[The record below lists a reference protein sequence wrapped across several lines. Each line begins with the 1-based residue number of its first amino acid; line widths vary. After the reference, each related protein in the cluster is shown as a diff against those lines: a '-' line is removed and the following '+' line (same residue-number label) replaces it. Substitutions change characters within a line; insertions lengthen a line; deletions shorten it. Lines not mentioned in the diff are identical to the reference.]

1 MLTLFSREIP
11 SVPQHNPMG
20 HTLVS
25 HNIQSTKRAF
35 NLFLTTQIMI
45 TRALQIEGEVHL
57 NLALPPI
64 PILPQENPI
73 RTETNLIL
81 RLRS

>member
-1 MLTLFSREIP
+1 
-11 SVPQHNPMG
+11 MG

-45 TRALQIEGEVHL
+45 TRALQFEGEVHL
-57 NLALPPI
+57 NLALPPT

-73 RTETNLIL
+73 RTETNPLIL
-81 RLRS
+81 RLRSHSGA